1 MAVRAR
7 LPPDAGAPPAAL
19 AVEAGGTEPAEPVP
33 RTTATRT
40 AQLTRVTI
48 PSTTAPSTL
57 PMGPHLRSGGGG
69 QNEPRAQRTTGRS
82 GDPSAR
88 KGRRG
93 PRTPRV
99 DQVHHRSGPD
109 ATPGRA
115 AIGMLVHPGFR
126 TGTGEDR
133 QCSAPVSYTHLR
145 AHETV
150 LDI

>member
-1 MAVRAR
+1 MAVRVR

-48 PSTTAPSTL
+48 PSTL

-93 PRTPRV
+93 AGRRASIKSTTGPARTQPLGGPRSVCSFIRGSGRGQGRIDSAQHHAGRTIVGERHSAPRTER
-99 DQVHHRSGPD
+99 
-109 ATPGRA
+109 
-115 AIGMLVHPGFR
+115 
-126 TGTGEDR
+126 
-133 QCSAPVSYTHLR
+133 LR
-145 AHETV
+145 
-150 LDI
+150 

>member
-1 MAVRAR
+1 MAVRVR
-7 LPPDAGAPPAAL
+7 LPPDAGAPRAAL

-82 GDPSAR
+82 G
-88 KGRRG
+88 
-93 PRTPRV
+93 
-99 DQVHHRSGPD
+99 PD

-126 TGTGEDR
+126 TGTGED
-133 QCSAPVSYTHLR
+133 
-145 AHETV
+145 
-150 LDI
+150 